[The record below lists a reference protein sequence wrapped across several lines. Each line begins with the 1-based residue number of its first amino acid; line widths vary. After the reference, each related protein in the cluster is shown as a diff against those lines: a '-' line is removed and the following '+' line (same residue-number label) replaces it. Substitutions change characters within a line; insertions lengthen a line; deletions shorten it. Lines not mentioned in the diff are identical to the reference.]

1 MQINSQQ
8 SDVSNSDNNDSG
20 ILNENQFRVRDVPP
34 GAAVLV
40 DEAAV
45 FNVA

>member
-8 SDVSNSDNNDSG
+8 SDVSNSDNRESG
-20 ILNENQFRVRDVPP
+20 TLNEDQFRVRDVPP